1 MLENNL
7 KIKLSFETKILN
19 TAWNL
24 LNVEHIKEAESDLI
38 FQLNTFF
45 TCDSFSFFSMNNFID
60 SLEIYYRSTKKS
72 DFFVLLSKEVIFFK
86 I

>member
-19 TAWNL
+19 NSWNL

-38 FQLNTFF
+38 FQLNSFF
-45 TCDSFSFFSMNNFID
+45 TCDSFSFFSMNNFVD
-60 SLEIYYRSTKKS
+60 SLEIYCRSTKKS
-72 DFFVLLSKEVIFFK
+72 DFYKSNIL
-86 I
+86 